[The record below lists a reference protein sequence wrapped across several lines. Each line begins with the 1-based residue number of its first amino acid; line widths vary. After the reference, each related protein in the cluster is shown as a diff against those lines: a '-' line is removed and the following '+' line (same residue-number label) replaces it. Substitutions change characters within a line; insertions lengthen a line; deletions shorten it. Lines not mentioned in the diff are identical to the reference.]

1 MAAAKKTGR
10 RSDRCQPIR
19 EHIKQVQQD
28 ILDIREALTD
38 PDILQSIKDS
48 LKKEMPRL
56 RRLLAQLKAA
66 LTTCEGLGD
75 VKRLPRHR

>member
-1 MAAAKKTGR
+1 MAAAKKTRR

-48 LKKEMPRL
+48 LKKELPRL
-56 RRLLAQLKAA
+56 QRLLSQLKAA
-66 LTTCEGLGD
+66 LATCERLGD
-75 VKRLPRHR
+75 IRRHLRHR